1 MGLTY
6 LWDTNTCIY
15 FLGRLFSPPAERFID
30 EILKNSRPCI
40 SVVTEI
46 ELLCWTSVNQSEQI
60 LLREFVGDFFVF
72 ELDQQVKRETIRIRR
87 DFKVKLPDAIIAGTS
102 LLNDFTLLTRNVK
115 DFDRIDS
122 LRWINPWDL

>member
-6 LWDTNTCIY
+6 LWDTNTCIC

-60 LLREFVGDFFVF
+60 LLREFVGDCFVF